1 VIDRRGDLI
10 ENTNMERNID
20 GLKGKK
26 ILVTG
31 GAGFIGSH
39 IVDALSGENQVTVLD
54 NLYSGHMENLEKSMG
69 RIRFFKDDILNQE
82 ILNKLVGEAEYVFH
96 LAANVGNLKSI
107 EDPYFDLDVNA
118 RGTLNVLEACRKS
131 SIKRLVCTSS
141 AAVYGDAKYIPID
154 EKHPINP
161 ESPYA
166 VSKLAEEKY
175 CFAYHKIHG
184 VPATA
189 LRYFNVYGPRQ
200 GGSAYANVI
209 SIFTNKI
216 KEGKPL
222 TIYGNGKQTRDYVF
236 VEDVVQANI
245 LAATQPDALGEYF
258 NIGTGKQ
265 YTIKQLIEMFK
276 RVTGKDFQVKYADFR
291 AGEIIYSRATIKKA
305 QKILGYKP
313 ETALEA
319 GLRWTWQASQ

>member
-1 VIDRRGDLI
+1 
-10 ENTNMERNID
+10 MEHNLN

-54 NLYSGHMENLEKSMG
+54 NLYAGHVENLEKSIN
-69 RIRFFKDDILNQE
+69 RIKFVKDDILNQE
-82 ILNKLVGEAEYVFH
+82 VLDKLVGDAEYVFH

-107 EDPYFDLDVNA
+107 EDPCFDMDVNI
-118 RGTLNVLEACRKS
+118 RGTLNVVEACRKAGWRNS
-131 SIKRLVCTSS
+131 AKRLICTSS

-154 EKHPINP
+154 EKHPLNP

-175 CFAYHKIHG
+175 CFAYQKVHG

-209 SIFTNKI
+209 SIFTSKI

-222 TIYGNGKQTRDYVF
+222 TIYGDGKQTRDFVF

-245 LAATQPDALGEYF
+245 LAATQPGAVGEYF
-258 NIGTGKQ
+258 NVGTGKQ
-265 YTIKQLIEMFK
+265 YTINQLIDLFNH
-276 RVTGKDFQVKYADFR
+276 VTGQDFQVNFAAFR
-291 AGEIIYSRATIKKA
+291 PGEIVYSRATIKKA

-313 ETALEA
+313 ETELEA
-319 GLRWTWQASQ
+319 GLRLTWQASQ

>member
-1 VIDRRGDLI
+1 MI
-10 ENTNMERNID
+10 ENTNMEHNLN

-39 IVDALSGENQVTVLD
+39 IVDALATENQVTVLD
-54 NLYSGHMENLEKSMG
+54 NLYAGHLENLEKSLK
-69 RIRFFKDDILNQE
+69 RIKFVKDDILNQDV
-82 ILNKLVGEAEYVFH
+82 LNKLVGEAEYVFH

-107 EDPYFDLDVNA
+107 EDPYFDMNVNI
-118 RGTLNVLEACRKS
+118 RGTLNVLEACHKAGWGTGG
-131 SIKRLVCTSS
+131 KRLICTSS
-141 AAVYGDAKYIPID
+141 AAAYGDAKYIPID
-154 EKHPINP
+154 ENHPLNP

-175 CFAYHKIHG
+175 CFAYQKVHG
-184 VPATA
+184 IPATA

-222 TIYGNGKQTRDYVF
+222 TIYGDGKQTRDFVF
-236 VEDVVQANI
+236 VEDIVQANI
-245 LAATQPDALGEYF
+245 LAATQPGAVGEYF
-258 NIGTGKQ
+258 NIGTGIE
-265 YTIKQLIEMFK
+265 YTIQQLCDMF
-276 RVTGKDFQVKYADFR
+276 RRITGVDFKVNHAAFR
-291 AGEIIYSRATIKKA
+291 AGEIIFSRANIDKA

-313 ETALEA
+313 ETELEA
-319 GLRWTWQASQ
+319 GLRLTWQASQ

>member
-1 VIDRRGDLI
+1 MIDRRGDMI
-10 ENTNMERNID
+10 ENTNMEHNLN

-39 IVDALSGENQVTVLD
+39 IVDALAGENRVTVLD
-54 NLYSGHMENLEKSMG
+54 NLYAGHLENLEKSIK
-69 RIRFFKDDILNQE
+69 RITFVKDDILNQE
-82 ILNKLVGEAEYVFH
+82 VLNKLVGEAEYVFH

-131 SIKRLVCTSS
+131 KIKRLVCTSS

-154 EKHPINP
+154 EKHPLNP

-209 SIFTNKI
+209 SIFANKV

-222 TIYGNGKQTRDYVF
+222 TIYGDGKQTRDFVF

-245 LAATQPDALGEYF
+245 LAATQPGAVGEYF

-265 YTIKQLIEMFK
+265 YTINQLIDIFK
-276 RVTGKDFQVKYADFR
+276 RITGKDFQVNCADFR
-291 AGEIIYSRATIKKA
+291 PGEIIYSRAAIKKA
-305 QKILGYKP
+305 QKLLGYKP
-313 ETALEA
+313 ETELEA
-319 GLRWTWQASQ
+319 GLRLTWQASQ

>member
-1 VIDRRGDLI
+1 
-10 ENTNMERNID
+10 MEHNLN

-39 IVDALSGENQVTVLD
+39 IVDTLAGENQVTVLD
-54 NLYSGHMENLEKSMG
+54 NLYAGHIENLQKS
-69 RIRFFKDDILNQE
+69 IKQITFIKDDILNE
-82 ILNKLVGEAEYVFH
+82 AVLNKLVGEAEYVFH

-107 EDPYFDLDVNA
+107 EEPYFDMNINI

-131 SIKRLVCTSS
+131 GIKRLICTSS
-141 AAVYGDAKYIPID
+141 AAVYGDAKHIPID
-154 EKHPINP
+154 EKHPLNP

-175 CFAYHKIHG
+175 CFAYYKVHG

-222 TIYGNGKQTRDYVF
+222 IIYGDGKQTRDFVF

-245 LAATQPDALGEYF
+245 LAATQPGAVGEYF

-265 YTIKQLIEMFK
+265 YTIRQLIDIFK
-276 RVTGKDFQVKYADFR
+276 LITGKNFQVNYADFR
-291 AGEIIYSRATIKKA
+291 PGEKIYSRAAIEKA
-305 QKILGYKP
+305 QKILAYRP
-313 ETALEA
+313 EIELEA
-319 GLRWTWQASQ
+319 GLRLTWQASQ